1 MAQASQNAFQ
11 STLPGWGATAIHVDS
26 GQFRRYFNPR
36 SPDGEQPRAR
46 PASRMGH
53 DFNPRSP
60 DGERQSGLLVLGLA
74 VDISIHAPRMGSD
87 LDRTTAKASR
97 LLFQSTL
104 PGWGAT
110 VEIRTI
116 FTQIRYFNPRSPD
129 GERRHGWSALYSFSV
144 FQSTLPGWGATRHH
158 EFSHV
163 YGRISIHAPR
173 MGSDIED
180 AHVRFDV
187 GDFNPRSPDGERPRN
202 PINTPLFV
210 KFQSTLPGWGATRWT

>member
-1 MAQASQNAFQ
+1 
-11 STLPGWGATAIHVDS
+11 
-26 GQFRRYFNPR
+26 
-36 SPDGEQPRAR
+36 
-46 PASRMGH
+46 MGH

-110 VEIRTI
+110 VVGTKYWI
-116 FTQIRYFNPRSPD
+116 
-129 GERRHGWSALYSFSV
+129 SAYV
-144 FQSTLPGWGATRHH
+144 FQSTLPGWGATVEIRTILTQIR
-158 EFSHV
+158 
-163 YGRISIHAPR
+163 Y
-173 MGSDIED
+173 
-180 AHVRFDV
+180 
-187 GDFNPRSPDGERPRN
+187 FNPRSPDGERPRN

-210 KFQSTLPGWGATRWT
+210 KFQSTLPGWGATSARSSFGSSQSVFQSTLPGWGATGTNQHVRNLKRFQSTLPGWGATWLVA